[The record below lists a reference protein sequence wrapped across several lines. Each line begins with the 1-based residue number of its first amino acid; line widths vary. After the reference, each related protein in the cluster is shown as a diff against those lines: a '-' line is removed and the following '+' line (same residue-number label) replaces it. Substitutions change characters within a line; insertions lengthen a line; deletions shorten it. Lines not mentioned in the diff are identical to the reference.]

1 MVENRI
7 MITVPDNVTIISGAE
22 IGLEAYKQCIRQID
36 DEAMNIICFP
46 DHITKIIGTFFSGF
60 FIDLRKSMTAG
71 EIKEHF
77 RFDSDMPCIESAEKA
92 FRKYIG
98 VIMSWRIE
106 VIENQAKLDYKMGY
120 MVVRGLETKRVLLDE
135 IGILSQGFDQKWFY
149 YAAGICLL

>member
-22 IGLEAYKQCIRQID
+22 IGLEAYKQCKRQID

-60 FIDLRKSMTAG
+60 FIDLRKSMTSG

-77 RFDSDMPCIESAEKA
+77 SFDSDMSCIESAEKA
-92 FRKYIG
+92 FRKYI
-98 VIMSWRIE
+98 
-106 VIENQAKLDYKMGY
+106 
-120 MVVRGLETKRVLLDE
+120 ETT
-135 IGILSQGFDQKWFY
+135 
-149 YAAGICLL
+149 